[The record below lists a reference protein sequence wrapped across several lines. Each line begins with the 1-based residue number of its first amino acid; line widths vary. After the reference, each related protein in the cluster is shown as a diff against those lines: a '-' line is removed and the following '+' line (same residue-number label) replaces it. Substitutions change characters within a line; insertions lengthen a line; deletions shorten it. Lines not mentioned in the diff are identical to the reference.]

1 MTLVIIRKDIL
12 QTVPPPVFL
21 HAVGI
26 WSPPTIFKWHVIAK
40 NNSLYNTMPIFS
52 IWIAGQVIKS
62 LLTTHKSNKLAG
74 QERVANAKARVIYD
88 ILDAHPEVY
97 QVVPR
102 KNCRSR
108 MNICFRVYG
117 GDVTSEKAFLAG
129 AEERILQ
136 GLKGHRSVGGIRA
149 SNYNAVLMENVQRLA
164 TYLVDFANRPRAT

>member
-1 MTLVIIRKDIL
+1 M
-12 QTVPPPVFL
+12 
-21 HAVGI
+21 
-26 WSPPTIFKWHVIAK
+26 
-40 NNSLYNTMPIFS
+40 N
-52 IWIAGQVIKS
+52 S
-62 LLTTHKSNKLAG
+62 LLTTHKSDKLAG
-74 QERVANAKARVIYD
+74 QEKVANAKARVIYD

-117 GDVTSEKAFLAG
+117 GDLASEKAFLAG

-149 SNYNAVLMENVQRLA
+149 SNYNAVSMDNVQRLA
-164 TYLVDFANRPRAT
+164 TYLVDYANRPRSA